1 MDKIVFTF
9 SDTEEKVEFFVLE
22 QTKFQGCQYLLVTD
36 NDEEEGESDA
46 YILKDL
52 SDSTDTDAIYEM
64 VEDDKELDAVSQIF
78 AELLEDVS
86 IEMGDED

>member
-9 SDTEEKVEFFVLE
+9 SDTEEEVEFFVLE
-22 QTKFQGCQYLLVTD
+22 QTKFQGRQYLLVTD
-36 NDEEEGESDA
+36 SDEEEEADA

-52 SDSTDTDAIYEM
+52 SESDEIEAVYEM

-78 AELLEDVS
+78 KELMEDVDFEVS
-86 IEMGDED
+86 KE

>member
-1 MDKIVFTF
+1 MDKIAFTF

-22 QTKFQGCQYLLVTD
+22 QTKFQGCQYLLVAD
-36 NDEEEGESDA
+36 SEEEEGETEA

-64 VEDDKELDAVSQIF
+64 VDDDRELAAVSQIF
-78 AELLEDVS
+78 AELMEDVS
-86 IEMGDED
+86 FEMDDEE